1 MKVSYVANVKRVI
14 LDVDTGIDDALS
26 IMYLLKQPNVIVE
39 GITTGYGNVSAEQ
52 ATENTLKIIELME
65 KSGEV
70 PVAMGATQPL
80 LRAWGGPV
88 VAFHGENGIGGIEL
102 PKPKQSPLDEHAAD
116 FIVRKVNEYPN
127 EITLIFV
134 GRLTNLAIA
143 LAKDSELPKKVKE
156 LVIMGGAVQVP
167 GNVTPVSEANIAG
180 DPDAAHMIFS
190 AGFNLTMVGLDVTM
204 KAHFTVHHVELLKE
218 KCQHSE
224 EHTKLA
230 NIIQEMLVGR
240 FEAYRDHHEVLGSP
254 LHDPL
259 AVAVALDETLVEK
272 TPLLVMVETK
282 GTLSLGAT
290 IADLRIGKNL
300 NPNVNV
306 CLKVDA
312 ERFLNHFIDSL
323 AN

>member
-1 MKVSYVANVKRVI
+1 MKVSCVDNQKRVI

-39 GITTGYGNVSAEQ
+39 GLTTGCGNVSAEK
-52 ATENTLKIIELME
+52 ATENTLKIVELMG
-65 KSGEV
+65 KAGEV
-70 PVAMGATQPL
+70 PVAMGASQPL
-80 LRAWGGPV
+80 LRPWGGPV
-88 VAFHGENGIGGIEL
+88 VAFHGENGIGGIDL
-102 PKPKQSPLDEHAAD
+102 PKPTQKPLEEHAAD
-116 FIVRKVNEYPN
+116 FIVRKVNEFPN

-180 DPDAAHMIFS
+180 DPDAAHMVFS

-204 KAHFTVHHVELLKE
+204 EAHFSVNHVEMLKE
-218 KCQHSE
+218 KCKKSE
-224 EHTKLA
+224 KHTKLA
-230 NIIQEMLVGR
+230 NLIQEMLVGR
-240 FEAYRDHHEVLGSP
+240 FESYRDYHEVLGSP

-259 AVAVALDETLVEK
+259 AVAVALDPTLVEK
-272 TPLLVMVETK
+272 TPLVVTVETK

-290 IADLRIGKNL
+290 IADLRIGKNV

-312 ERFLNHFIDSL
+312 ERFLQHFIDSL
-323 AN
+323 AS